1 MTLSRFASHGFTNSQ
16 HCHALRVN
24 LFESRV
30 FPAGGDVLLDVTA
43 DEIREVLGVTRLGHV
58 KLLQKALQRLRSR
71 VDASTEL
78 PLR

>member
-1 MTLSRFASHGFTNSQ
+1 M
-16 HCHALRVN
+16 
-24 LFESRV
+24 
-30 FPAGGDVLLDVTA
+30 LLDVTA